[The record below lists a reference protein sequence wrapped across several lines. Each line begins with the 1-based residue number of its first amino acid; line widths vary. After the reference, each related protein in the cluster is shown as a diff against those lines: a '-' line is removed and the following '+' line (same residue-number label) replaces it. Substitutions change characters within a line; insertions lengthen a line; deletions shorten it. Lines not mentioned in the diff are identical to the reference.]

1 MHYCRTRPR
10 DKRGSGAC
18 CPRAY
23 IPWGRPPRHWSALEQ
38 LSPRISPLAHL
49 VDRQVDVGGDAHRDR
64 EGADAEGVVHDA
76 RVLGHL
82 REELLEGSLMGDNK
96 TVIPTNRNVI
106 STNRKV
112 ISVYV
117 ETSVD

>member
-1 MHYCRTRPR
+1 MH
-10 DKRGSGAC
+10 RGDV
-18 CPRAY
+18 R
-23 IPWGRPPRHWSALEQ
+23 
-38 LSPRISPLAHL
+38 
-49 VDRQVDVGGDAHRDR
+49 VDADVEAHRDL
-64 EGADAEGVVHDA
+64 EAAGAEGVVPDA